1 MSYQVNLF
9 RKPPVIGEVVSR
21 AEYREILL
29 ARMAA
34 GDLYA
39 SETLPWCER
48 PTWRWMCFVK
58 NLYTKE
64 IMNPFNIFLVAISYQ
79 CFTALL

>member
-1 MSYQVNLF
+1 MNYQVNLF

-39 SETLPWCER
+39 SETLGMVR
-48 PTWRWMCFVK
+48 KADM
-58 NLYTKE
+58 
-64 IMNPFNIFLVAISYQ
+64 
-79 CFTALL
+79 ALDVLREKPIYKRNNESV

>member
-29 ARMAA
+29 ARMVA

-39 SETLPWCER
+39 SETLAMVRKADMAMDALRDKPIYKK
-48 PTWRWMCFVK
+48 K
-58 NLYTKE
+58 NE
-64 IMNPFNIFLVAISYQ
+64 SG
-79 CFTALL
+79 

>member
-39 SETLPWCER
+39 SETLAMVRKADMALDVLRQMQNGTKVFCR
-48 PTWRWMCFVK
+48 TNGNRFVRNAVK
-58 NLYTKE
+58 
-64 IMNPFNIFLVAISYQ
+64 
-79 CFTALL
+79 